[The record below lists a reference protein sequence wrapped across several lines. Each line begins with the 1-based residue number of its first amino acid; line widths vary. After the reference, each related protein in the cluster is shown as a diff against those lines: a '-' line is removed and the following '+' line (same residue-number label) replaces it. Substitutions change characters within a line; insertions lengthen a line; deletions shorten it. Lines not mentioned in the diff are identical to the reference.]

1 MIHSGFFKHQIAWAL
16 FIYNCLVLFKC
27 LHNENETESS
37 MLYTTI

>member
-16 FIYNCLVLFKC
+16 LIYIVVLFKY